1 MLAGLGFLVGLVVA
15 VVGGA
20 TLANLLARGVS
31 PAGGLGG
38 SFLAV
43 EFALDPTVVVLALL
57 VTALMGVVG
66 SLYPILKA
74 LRMSPAEAL
83 RDE

>member
-1 MLAGLGFLVGLVVA
+1 MLREVDGSE
-15 VVGGA
+15 A
-20 TLANLLARGVS
+20 TLANLLARG
-31 PAGGLGG
+31 AGGLGG

-66 SLYPILKA
+66 SLYPIIKA